1 MIMIIWLLVMIFYL
15 MWYLINSWKLLSE
28 NPQSPPE
35 KIHSPSKNSKS
46 ASVPPFLLTMK
57 IFSTPSAPPP
67 SLHSRL
73 CRVALLALLYKVL
86 LCRLVWLTDFL
97 EIQSPKEDVC
107 YRRHKILDCLWAGY
121 GLHKVYHIRYNHRKI
136 QTRSGKK

>member
-28 NPQSPPE
+28 NPQPPPE

-57 IFSTPSAPPP
+57 IFSPPSAPPP
-67 SLHSRL
+67 LHSRL